1 MAKNAFL
8 TRLAKRSDQR
18 QTVKTETGNV
28 EILTGKAVLEIPLE
42 KISEDP
48 TQPRT
53 EENAGFSEEAIG
65 GLADSIT
72 ANGLLQPISVHTD
85 PNKPGHYIINHG
97 ARRYRAMLKTG
108 KKTISAIVDDDY
120 SQQKQLIENLQ
131 RENLSMPEIVES
143 LAKIRPLFASQREL
157 AKAVGK
163 SDAWIAQ
170 MLVLTK
176 LNPEINELM
185 TSGKCQDTLVLNQ
198 LQKLSKDNP
207 DAAHEFIEQ
216 GNYSRGALE
225 TFKKSLIEEEEET
238 STVETP
244 ETPETPETA
253 VADIPGEK
261 RVNIEPDV
269 VSTVETKKEDTE
281 EEAEPEEKDTPTRPV
296 HYELSSFEF
305 EFDGRKA
312 RLVLNRPVLIQFD
325 DGTVKAVQL
334 TGEDI

>member
-8 TRLAKRSDQR
+8 TRLAKRADQR

-238 STVETP
+238 STVET
-244 ETPETPETA
+244 
-253 VADIPGEK
+253 
-261 RVNIEPDV
+261 
-269 VSTVETKKEDTE
+269 KKEDTE

-296 HYELSSFEF
+296 YYELSSFEF

>member
-1 MAKNAFL
+1 
-8 TRLAKRSDQR
+8 
-18 QTVKTETGNV
+18 
-28 EILTGKAVLEIPLE
+28 
-42 KISEDP
+42 
-48 TQPRT
+48 
-53 EENAGFSEEAIG
+53 
-65 GLADSIT
+65 
-72 ANGLLQPISVHTD
+72 
-85 PNKPGHYIINHG
+85 
-97 ARRYRAMLKTG
+97 
-108 KKTISAIVDDDY
+108 
-120 SQQKQLIENLQ
+120 
-131 RENLSMPEIVES
+131 MPEIVES

-225 TFKKSLIEEEEET
+225 TFKKSLIEEEDET

-244 ETPETPETA
+244 ETSMPDAPE
-253 VADIPGEK
+253 EK

-269 VSTVETKKEDTE
+269 VSTVETEEEDTE
-281 EEAEPEEKDTPTRPV
+281 EVEPEEKETPVRPV

>member
-8 TRLAKRSDQR
+8 TRLAKRADQR

-53 EENAGFSEEAIG
+53 KDNAGFSEEAIG

-85 PNKPGHYIINHG
+85 PDKPGHYIINHG

-207 DAAHEFIEQ
+207 DAAQEFIEQ

-244 ETPETPETA
+244 ETP
-253 VADIPGEK
+253 VADDPQEK

-281 EEAEPEEKDTPTRPV
+281 EESEPEEKEAPV
-296 HYELSSFEF
+296 RAVRYELSSFEF